1 MEKRR
6 SWSVL
11 CRDDRITQPS
21 STQPYFTSR
30 TQWEGFLS
38 SLVLCR
44 FREIFD
50 QNKGGTIQWTL
61 ATDISQMQVVDTYIR
76 HVRHILLII
85 TLSYFQCVW
94 AIIQIFHKIWEYG
107 NRMEAD
113 VTRFR
118 DHRGPATWKEKC
130 QWIKREMVKNTFNDK
145 FIPEFSKTSRFLFII
160 SFISITTLF
169 WLFNFYVLL
178 IILSITKMLQLTTLS
193 SYTLHGFLNKDYFF
207 E

>member
-1 MEKRR
+1 MEWRR
-6 SWSVL
+6 SRPFL
-11 CRDDRITQPS
+11 CR
-21 STQPYFTSR
+21 
-30 TQWEGFLS
+30 
-38 SLVLCR
+38 VC
-44 FREIFD
+44 EIFD

-118 DHRGPATWKEKC
+118 DHRGPATWQGKC
-130 QWIKREMVKNTFNDK
+130 RWIKREMVKNTFNDK
-145 FIPEFSKTSRFLFII
+145 YKEMIIKNFLEFSKSFRFFII
-160 SFISITTLF
+160 SFTVLF
-169 WLFNFYVLL
+169 WLFIFYVLL
-178 IILSITKMLQLTTLS
+178 IIISITKMLQMTTLS
-193 SYTLHGFLNKDYFF
+193 S
-207 E
+207 